1 MHPASHGDNPP
12 AHAPGNL
19 NPGRKA
25 KADARKAAAAIAGAR
40 AMLGALPVDLT
51 PAPAPAAPSPADRLD
66 ALRDVTAWAEIAAE
80 SDGLA
85 AEDLDAVAR
94 DVALARAALDALDA
108 VVAAAR
114 DAAPGSPRWTRT
126 AEALRDAA
134 DAEGY
139 DFDAYG
145 SGPLDGYEGRGM
157 YGREVPALTLRDYD
171 EAVVVAARA
180 TDALG
185 VRVRVDSLGRRFV
198 VYPSRLVD

>member
-1 MHPASHGDNPP
+1 MHPASPGDNHP
-12 AHAPGNL
+12 ASPTG
-19 NPGRKA
+19 
-25 KADARKAAAAIAGAR
+25 IT
-40 AMLGALPVDLT
+40 LT
-51 PAPAPAAPSPADRLD
+51 PAAIVD
-66 ALRDVTAWAEIAAE
+66 ALESASAWASINADEYLEADDAAKVREDIAA
-80 SDGLA
+80 
-85 AEDLDAVAR
+85 
-94 DVALARAALDALDA
+94 ARAALDALDA
-108 VVAAAR
+108 AVAR
-114 DAAPGSPRWTRT
+114 IVDAAPGSPRWVRT

-171 EAVVVAARA
+171 EAVVVASRA

-185 VRVRVDSLGRRFV
+185 VRVRVDTLGRRFV